1 MQPVAAPRTQ
11 YVTSG
16 DVQLAYQVFGEGER
30 ELVLVFDWASHLEV
44 LWEQPLL
51 VDFFDV
57 LGRLGRVLW
66 FDMRGL
72 GLSDPVPGGVLAP
85 EDWVEDVA
93 AVTDAAGFRQAT
105 VIAQGHAAQ
114 FALMAAATHPE
125 RIASLVLYNGFAR
138 LARADDYPAGI
149 PEQIQDVVVEQ
160 ITAEW
165 GSGALIR
172 MLAPSIAERPGVVE
186 WWGRVERFAGT
197 PRMAVSKAR
206 TVYELDVRD
215 VLPLVTAP
223 TLLVHSRDNAFIR
236 VGHSRYLAA
245 QIRDARLVEIDSADH
260 VPLPHPELLGAVQE
274 FIAGSRVAVA
284 DADRVLATIL
294 VVDVVGSTERASE
307 LGDQRWR
314 GLRDR
319 FEEVVRQ
326 ALVSHGGE
334 LVDVAGD
341 GVLATFDGPARAIR
355 CAGRVRDTLRVQGL
369 DVRSGLHTG
378 EISRRDGAISG
389 IAVHIGARVGALAAP
404 GEVLVTRTVRDLVA
418 GSGIAFEERGEHELK
433 GVPDTW
439 ALYAAVG

>member
-1 MQPVAAPRTQ
+1 MAPPRTQ

-16 DVQLAYQVFGEGER
+16 KVQLAYQVFGEGER

-44 LWEQPLL
+44 IWEQPLI
-51 VDFFDV
+51 VDLFDV

-85 EDWVEDVA
+85 EDWVDDVA
-93 AVTDAAGFRQAT
+93 AVMDAAGFRQAT
-105 VIAQGHAAQ
+105 LIAQGHAAQ

-125 RIASLVLYNGFAR
+125 RISGLILYNGFAR
-138 LARADDYPAGI
+138 LTRDDDYPAGM
-149 PEQIQDVVVEQ
+149 PAEVQDAVVEQ
-160 ITAEW
+160 ITTLW
-165 GSGALIR
+165 GSGALAHV
-172 MLAPSIAERPGVVE
+172 LAPSIANRPGVVD

-206 TVYELDVRD
+206 TVAELDLRD

-236 VGHSRYLAA
+236 VGHSRYLADR
-245 QIRDARLVEIDSADH
+245 ISGARLVEIDSADH
-260 VPLPHPELLGAVQE
+260 VPLPHPELLGAIQE
-274 FIAGSRVAVA
+274 FVAGSRAAVV

-294 VVDVVGSTERASE
+294 VVDVVGSTERVSE

-314 GLRDR
+314 GVRDR

-326 ALVSHGGE
+326 GLVAHGGE

-355 CAGRVRDTLRVQGL
+355 CASSVRDALTLHGL
-369 DVRSGLHTG
+369 AVRSGLHTG
-378 EISRRDGAISG
+378 EISRRGEAISG

-433 GVPDTW
+433 GVPDRW